1 MRIRIGGSKYRKGKP
16 WKGRYVWLAMGIL
29 WVFWALWGFWSGT
42 EAYQEELT
50 QVDWP
55 TTQATV
61 TQVDRIREF
70 SATRPSSRY
79 YYDITYAYS
88 VDGDVYTGFLEHQ
101 SAQASVG
108 DTFQVKYNPQA
119 LEQSTDILE
128 PTKEYILGNG
138 ILCMAG
144 ITLVVMSVRRKKP
157 RPQEP

>member
-1 MRIRIGGSKYRKGKP
+1 MFFVIG
-16 WKGRYVWLAMGIL
+16 
-29 WVFWALWGFWSGT
+29 ALWGFWSGT

-61 TQVDRIREF
+61 IQVEVFRER
-70 SATRPSSRY
+70 SGPVKHPIYHNY
-79 YYDITYAYS
+79 YNITYEY
-88 VDGDVYTGFLEHQ
+88 VVNGTVYTELMEHQ

-119 LEQSTDILE
+119 PEQSTDILE